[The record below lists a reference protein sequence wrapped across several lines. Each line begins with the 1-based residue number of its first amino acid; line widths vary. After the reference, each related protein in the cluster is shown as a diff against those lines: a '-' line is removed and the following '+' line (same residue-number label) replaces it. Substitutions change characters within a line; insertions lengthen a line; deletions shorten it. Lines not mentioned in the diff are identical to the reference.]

1 MESHIQQDNKAI
13 SHLRQAVAEGKHWY
27 TALLEAIALWEDGQ
41 EDVDGQSYRYLIGG
55 EAFDLRLLAKRLLQ
69 SADGLVPVE
78 EKTAFLKNNQPPLQ
92 ITHEQFKELIGDTK
106 YKAYLNYF
114 YGVTVENALISAVQK
129 QINKEL
135 RMYPCCQDPR
145 EFEDTYKRIYGKD
158 KESLV
163 SQFNGNSNH
172 STDSIEKSPE
182 FTYWLFKYRL
192 NNSDKERIASDTQ
205 KGLKNLSKKQRAT
218 FWT

>member
-205 KGLKNLSKKQRAT
+205 KGLKNLSEKQRAT
-218 FWT
+218 F

>member
-1 MESHIQQDNKAI
+1 MN
-13 SHLRQAVAEGKHWY
+13 
-27 TALLEAIALWEDGQ
+27 
-41 EDVDGQSYRYLIGG
+41 GQSYRYLIGG
-55 EAFDLRLLAKRLLQ
+55 EAFDLRLLARRLLQ
-69 SADGLVPVE
+69 LANGLVPA
-78 EKTAFLKNNQPPLQ
+78 KGKAAFLKNNQPPLQ

-114 YGVTVENALISAVQK
+114 YGITVENALISAVQK
-129 QINKEL
+129 QVNKEL
-135 RMYPCCQDPR
+135 KMYPCCQDPR

-163 SQFNGNSNH
+163 SHFNGNSKY
-172 STDSIEKSPE
+172 TEDSIEKSAE

-205 KGLKNLSKKQRAT
+205 KGLKNLSKKQRVT

>member
-1 MESHIQQDNKAI
+1 MESSIQEDNKAI
-13 SHLRQAVAEGKHWY
+13 SHLRQSIVEGKHWY

-41 EDVDGQSYRYLIGG
+41 ENVDGQSYRYLIGG
-55 EAFDLRLLAKRLLQ
+55 EAFDLRLLARRLLQ
-69 SADGLVPVE
+69 LANGLVPAK
-78 EKTAFLKNNQPPLQ
+78 EKAAFLKNNQPPLQ

-114 YGVTVENALISAVQK
+114 YGITVENALISAVQK
-129 QINKEL
+129 QVNKEL
-135 RMYPCCQDPR
+135 KMYPCCQDPR
-145 EFEDTYKRIYGKD
+145 EFEDTYKRIYGED

-163 SQFNGNSNH
+163 SHFNGNSKY
-172 STDSIEKSPE
+172 TEDSIEKSAE

-205 KGLKNLSKKQRAT
+205 KGLKNLSKKQRVT

>member
-1 MESHIQQDNKAI
+1 MESSIQEDNKAI
-13 SHLRQAVAEGKHWY
+13 SHLRQSIVEGKHWY

-41 EDVDGQSYRYLIGG
+41 ENVDGQSYRYLIGG
-55 EAFDLRLLAKRLLQ
+55 EAFDLRLLARRLLQ
-69 SADGLVPVE
+69 LANGLVPA
-78 EKTAFLKNNQPPLQ
+78 KGKAAFLKNNQPPLQ

-114 YGVTVENALISAVQK
+114 YGITVENALISAVQK
-129 QINKEL
+129 QVNKEL
-135 RMYPCCQDPR
+135 KMYPCCQDPR

-163 SQFNGNSNH
+163 SHFNGNSKY
-172 STDSIEKSPE
+172 TEDSIEKSAE

-205 KGLKNLSKKQRAT
+205 KGLKNLSKKQRVT

>member
-1 MESHIQQDNKAI
+1 MESSIQEDNKAI
-13 SHLRQAVAEGKHWY
+13 SHLRQSIVEGKHWY

-41 EDVDGQSYRYLIGG
+41 ENVDGQSYRYLIGG
-55 EAFDLRLLAKRLLQ
+55 EAFDLRLLARRLLQ
-69 SADGLVPVE
+69 LANGLVPAK
-78 EKTAFLKNNQPPLQ
+78 EKAAFLKNNQPPLQ

-114 YGVTVENALISAVQK
+114 YGITVENALISAVQK
-129 QINKEL
+129 QVNKEL
-135 RMYPCCQDPR
+135 KMYPCCQDPR

-163 SQFNGNSNH
+163 SHFNGNSKY
-172 STDSIEKSPE
+172 TEDSIEKSAE

-205 KGLKNLSKKQRAT
+205 KGLKNLSKKQRVT

>member
-1 MESHIQQDNKAI
+1 LDSYIQEDNKAI
-13 SHLRQAVAEGKHWY
+13 SHLRQALAKGENWY
-27 TALLEAIALWEDGQ
+27 IALLEAISLWESSEENFNG
-41 EDVDGQSYRYLIGG
+41 EEYRYLIGG
-55 EAFDLRLLAKRLLQ
+55 EALDLRLLSRRLLK
-69 SADGLVPVE
+69 SADGLIPAE
-78 EKTAFLKNNQPPLQ
+78 EKSAFLKNNQPPIQ

-114 YGVTVENALISAVQK
+114 YGVTIENSLISAVQK

-145 EFEDTYKRIYGKD
+145 EFEDIHKRIYGKD
-158 KESLV
+158 VETLT

-172 STDSIEKSPE
+172 TIDSIEKSAE
-182 FTYWLFKYRL
+182 FTYWLFKYRI
-192 NNSDKERIASDTQ
+192 NNSDKERMASDTQ

>member
-1 MESHIQQDNKAI
+1 MESSIQEDNKAL
-13 SHLRQAVAEGKHWY
+13 SHLRQSIVEGKHWY

-41 EDVDGQSYRYLIGG
+41 ENVDGQSYRYLIGG

-69 SADGLVPVE
+69 LANGLVPAK
-78 EKTAFLKNNQPPLQ
+78 EKAAFLKNNQPPLQ

-114 YGVTVENALISAVQK
+114 YGITVENALISAVQK
-129 QINKEL
+129 QVNKEL
-135 RMYPCCQDPR
+135 KMYPCCQDPR

-163 SQFNGNSNH
+163 SHFNGNSKY
-172 STDSIEKSPE
+172 TEDSIEKSAE

-205 KGLKNLSKKQRAT
+205 KGLKNLSEKQRAT
-218 FWT
+218 F